1 MKPLVG
7 LVAAC
12 LLLSQTSDASQLYR
26 FKVDGKTF
34 IEHHIP
40 PQYADYGYEVI
51 NNRGIVVEVVPAAPT
66 KEELEAMAAQKA
78 ADEARQKARLKQK
91 EDDIAL
97 LHLYAHPSDV
107 ERARTRKALELDS
120 YIQLQR
126 RNIDDLVLKLEA
138 EQKRAANIER
148 NGRDVPA
155 DMRANIIQLQN
166 GIKDSE
172 RNISQRQQLMN
183 ELTQE
188 MAQQYERVRI
198 LQVYKPGVLPS
209 EVDYD
214 HVDRVLDQQ
223 QAQP

>member
-1 MKPLVG
+1 M
-7 LVAAC
+7 A
-12 LLLSQTSDASQLYR
+12 
-26 FKVDGKTF
+26 GKNTA
-34 IEHHIP
+34 
-40 PQYADYGYEVI
+40 Y
-51 NNRGIVVEVVPAAPT
+51 
-66 KEELEAMAAQKA
+66 
-78 ADEARQKARLKQK
+78 EARQNASSNKKD
-91 EDDIAL
+91 DDIASI
-97 LHLYAHPSDV
+97 HLYAQPSYVD
-107 ERARTRKALELDS
+107 RARTRRALELDS

-126 RNIDDLVLKLEA
+126 RNIDDLMLKLEA
-138 EQKRAANIER
+138 EQNRAANIER